1 MDMKNSKVME
11 ERIRRVKVIL
21 KELGYRI
28 QETQRSN
35 ESYSAGFENEEGF
48 QAGFFIDSGS
58 RFLEIAYTFSFS
70 PSMAEFVRSRLEEM
84 LKASYEYGC
93 YVNIQT
99 TSEEIS
105 FSVFT
110 KIYYTGLNYYSL
122 RESLR
127 EFKQCVYA
135 LTDLM
140 EIATAQ

>member
-1 MDMKNSKVME
+1 MDMKNSKLME
-11 ERIRRVKVIL
+11 ERIRRVKVL
-21 KELGYRI
+21 FKELGYRI
-28 QETQRSN
+28 HETQRSN

-84 LKASYEYGC
+84 LKISYEYGC
-93 YVNIQT
+93 YINIQT
-99 TSEEIS
+99 NPEEIA

-110 KIYYTGLNYYSL
+110 KIYYSGLTYYCL

-127 EFKQCVYA
+127 DFKQCVYS
-135 LTDLM
+135 LTDTM
-140 EIATAQ
+140 EISTDQ

>member
-35 ESYSAGFENEEGF
+35 ESYSAGFENDEGF

-58 RFLEIAYTFSFS
+58 RFLEVAYTFSFS
-70 PSMAEFVRSRLEEM
+70 PSMAEFVRGRLEEM
-84 LKASYEYGC
+84 LKISYEYGC
-93 YVNIQT
+93 YINLQT
-99 TSEEIS
+99 TAEEIA

-110 KIYYTGLNYYSL
+110 KIYYSGLNYYAM

-127 EFKQCVYA
+127 DFKQCVYS
-135 LTDLM
+135 LTDTL
-140 EIATAQ
+140 EIGSGQ

>member
-11 ERIRRVKVIL
+11 ERIRRVKVL
-21 KELGYRI
+21 FKELGYRVH
-28 QETQRSN
+28 ETQRSS

-84 LKASYEYGC
+84 LKLSYEYGC

-99 TSEEIS
+99 TREEIS

-135 LTDLM
+135 LTDVM
-140 EIATAQ
+140 EIAAAQ